1 MEDPKSN
8 VGSGGAT
15 VNALLTITEYISAQ
29 QGHSVS
35 QFNLCIY
42 PNNYID
48 TLQTILNEIC
58 NQWKKKLAIG
68 LQRNFVI
75 ERTQHIDKSYQIH
88 LRK

>member
-15 VNALLTITEYISAQ
+15 VNALLTFTEYISAQ

-42 PNNYID
+42 SNNYID

-58 NQWKKKLAIG
+58 DQWKKKLAIG
-68 LQRNFVI
+68 LQSNFVI